1 MKMFLCSISVLMFS
15 ACCLVGAK
23 CEDNRTGLN
32 LRLLDFITRKDLL
45 YGTSKIYNADSIKLF
60 SLSGTDTVNHYCV
73 PCISYSAGYDS
84 VLCVNIN
91 VVNNA
96 PVFLQLSDSDID
108 TLQLLYSVNDGGRC
122 CGDTKHI
129 YRLRYNQDEVDPD
142 QGLLYKK

>member
-32 LRLLDFITRKDLL
+32 LRLFDYTTGKDLL

-60 SLSGTDTVNHYCV
+60 SLSGTDTINHYCV
-73 PCISYSAGYDS
+73 PGVSYSAGYDS
-84 VLCVNIN
+84 VLWVNIN
-91 VVNNA
+91 VMNNA
-96 PVFLQLSDSDID
+96 LVFLQLSNSDID
-108 TLQLLYSVNDGGRC
+108 TLQLIYTVNDGGRC

-129 YRLRYNQDEVDPD
+129 HRLRYNQDEVDLD
-142 QGLLYKK
+142 QGLLNKK